1 VFTDPSP
8 RTSQTPQRRLARMP
22 HRLRQRSQDESGF
35 GLIELLV
42 VILIIGVLA
51 AIAIPS
57 LLGQKGK
64 AYDAAAKELAHS
76 AVVTADAYSTENG
89 GEYKWGTSA
98 EGVTKL
104 KAIEPTLNT
113 TKTNEA
119 ELTEAKEIEGGKGY
133 ELVAKAANTGDEF
146 TIKRNGKGETT
157 RTCANTVS
165 KTSCVGDPSG
175 TW

>member
-22 HRLRQRSQDESGF
+22 YRLRQHSQDESGF

-51 AIAIPS
+51 AIALPS
-57 LLGQKGK
+57 LLAQKGK

-76 AVVTADAYSTENG
+76 AVITAETYSTDNG
-89 GEYKWGTSA
+89 GEYKFKLPS
-98 EGVTKL
+98 EL
-104 KAIEPTLNT
+104 KAIERSLNT
-113 TKTNEA
+113 TNTNEA
-119 ELTEAKEIEGGKGY
+119 ELTVAKEIEGGKGY
-133 ELVAKAANTGDEF
+133 ELVARAANTGDEF
-146 TIKRNGKGETT
+146 TIKRNGKGETI

-165 KTSCVGDPSG
+165 KTACVGDPSG